1 LLHDSGVLFGISTFG
16 IFPKWIFEWLLIL
29 KWGTFQCILHP
40 QKIEHWRISRYF
52 SLLFASWVLFLYFLL
67 FLFLFLPFFPW
78 SSLSFL
84 RSVKLASMTNLLAFL
99 GCPFFLLACFLEE
112 IYLPFWIRSKS
123 WSRVACKQPEKK
135 NSNKFRVISRV
146 QMRGSHYCLKHS
158 WQETNEIC
166 CIPCR
171 NETRLLPP

>member
-1 LLHDSGVLFGISTFG
+1 
-16 IFPKWIFEWLLIL
+16 
-29 KWGTFQCILHP
+29 
-40 QKIEHWRISRYF
+40 
-52 SLLFASWVLFLYFLL
+52 
-67 FLFLFLPFFPW
+67 
-78 SSLSFL
+78 
-84 RSVKLASMTNLLAFL
+84 MTNLLAFL
-99 GCPFFLLACFLEE
+99 GCPFFLLTCFLEE

-166 CIPCR
+166 CTPCR